1 MEPLAVPF
9 HSDQFNLS
17 PLFIMRDLP
26 VEIINVVVQNVSSAT
41 DLLQL
46 RSLNKAYRD
55 LITPIAFSKLHVKN
69 SIQSAQ
75 NFQQIIAAPNLATHV
90 REVVYDSREDEC
102 FQFPPQN
109 IEIEDML
116 EVAELEEALTEAF
129 CAIDALP
136 RLDCVSASFWPSFIS
151 HSGVEIPE
159 SPFWFAD
166 RQLTVIHAIYHAM
179 KKSRMTSLSLNNVV
193 MMPPSRYDFVSSF
206 TNSPLSHLSLSVVP
220 NADISAWSGSKDIN
234 GSLGALLPLSNG
246 TLKSLELRSPQGPY
260 HSLETRLSS
269 FHYPSL
275 QSLVLENIVFDPTPS
290 SDGVEEFVIRQKS
303 CLQQLELR
311 SCASYVANPSFDTR
325 LWSNIWQRWAAELT
339 SLRKL
344 VVDGDS
350 GYVVLDAEWGYV
362 TYKPISTITA
372 ESDLSGLRMFQDAIA
387 SACNVVA

>member
-1 MEPLAVPF
+1 MVPLALSLF
-9 HSDQFNLS
+9 IQTNLS
-17 PLFIMRDLP
+17 PLSIMRDLP
-26 VEIINVVVQNVSSAT
+26 IEIINVVVQNVSSVN

-46 RSLNKAYRD
+46 RCLNKAYRD
-55 LITPIAFSKLHVKN
+55 LVTPIAFSKLHVKN

-75 NFQQIIAAPNLATHV
+75 NFQQIIAAPNLATYV
-90 REVVYDSREDEC
+90 REVVYDSREGEC
-102 FQFPPQN
+102 FQFPPEN

-136 RLDCVSASFWPSFIS
+136 RLQCVSASFWPSFIS
-151 HSGVEIPE
+151 QSGMEIRE

-166 RQLTVIHAIYHAM
+166 RQLAVLHAIHHAM

-193 MMPPSRYDFVSSF
+193 MMPPSRYDFVSSL

-234 GSLGALLPLSNG
+234 GSLGALLPLSNN
-246 TLKSLELRSPQGPY
+246 TLRSLELRSPQGPY

-275 QSLVLENIVFDPTPS
+275 ESLVLENIVFDPTPS
-290 SDGVEEFVIRQKS
+290 SDGVEEFVTRQKS
-303 CLQQLELR
+303 CLHQLELR
-311 SCASYVANPSFDTR
+311 SCASYVANPSFDAR

-372 ESDLSGLRMFQDAIA
+372 ESDSSSLRMFQDAIA
-387 SACNVVA
+387 STCKVVA